1 MACNCYPEGFQGTA
15 AVLSLVALGL
25 SVLLLLTCL
34 MEPQALWMG
43 TALGKTAIL
52 QHGPTHHSWPEASLW
67 GCW

>member
-1 MACNCYPEGFQGTA
+1 M
-15 AVLSLVALGL
+15 LSLVALGL